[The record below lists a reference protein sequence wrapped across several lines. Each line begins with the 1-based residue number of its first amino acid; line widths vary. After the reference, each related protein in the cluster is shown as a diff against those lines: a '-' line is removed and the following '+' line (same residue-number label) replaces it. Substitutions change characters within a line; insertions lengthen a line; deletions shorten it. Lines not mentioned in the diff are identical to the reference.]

1 MSSVLLS
8 SKKTIM
14 SEKVGPFG
22 FRYRQEPA
30 PIAPS
35 EPVLIELQEF
45 LSLSP
50 AAIDAVADCPVLLS
64 NFYYENK
71 FLSWSLFGHLSRAAT
86 IAEIYKD
93 GGLRP
98 TRLNLGDLSRISLR
112 DPHIHDAKIVIPSA
126 VWELA
131 VSYTL

>member
-35 EPVLIELQEF
+35 EPVLIEEAKLQSLEDNVCSVFSVSFSRTLF
-45 LSLSP
+45 LDM
-50 AAIDAVADCPVLLS
+50 AIVDF
-64 NFYYENK
+64 N
-71 FLSWSLFGHLSRAAT
+71 G
-86 IAEIYKD
+86 
-93 GGLRP
+93 
-98 TRLNLGDLSRISLR
+98 
-112 DPHIHDAKIVIPSA
+112 
-126 VWELA
+126 
-131 VSYTL
+131 